1 MNRIDF
7 QQNGA
12 TESPGNSGQLSAPHA
27 PRREA
32 DFAPAP
38 ETAGSTLG
46 ASIPPADDKPVG
58 QPDGTS
64 SARRKRIA
72 AVVIPLIIIGGLI
85 LGFLPRW
92 RQHRAAVADMNQ
104 LAIPAVSVV
113 SPAPGKPGDG
123 LVLPAEIRPWREAS
137 IYARANG
144 YLKDWVADI
153 GAHVQAGQ
161 LLAEIET
168 PDLDQQLEQA
178 KAQLD
183 LAQANL
189 HLAETTD
196 DRWKELL
203 KTASVSEQ
211 AAAEKAAAREVALA
225 SVDSERAN
233 VRRLQ
238 ELVSFQ
244 RVVTPFTGTVTSRT
258 VDIGDLIVAGS
269 GGRELFHIA
278 QTDKLRVYVRV
289 PEPSAS
295 GIASGQTATLTT
307 PASPGRTFAA
317 TVTTTSKAI
326 STTSRTLLTEL
337 EVDNSQNQILPYSY
351 GEVRWTEDN
360 ADPPLTLPSNTVLFR
375 AQGLQVG
382 VVRPDGAVEMRSVR
396 VGRDFGQTVEIL
408 GGVTPA
414 DHVIVNPTDSLVGGT
429 KVHIQADPNAVA
441 AK

>member
-1 MNRIDF
+1 MNRIEL
-7 QQNGA
+7 QQKGA
-12 TESPGNSGQLSAPHA
+12 TESPGNDAQHTAPL
-27 PRREA
+27 
-32 DFAPAP
+32 APALEAGITP
-38 ETAGSTLG
+38 THDNSGSSLLTAITPKQNRDGALLAPTLFSKRMRLAGVIG
-46 ASIPPADDKPVG
+46 A
-58 QPDGTS
+58 
-64 SARRKRIA
+64 
-72 AVVIPLIIIGGLI
+72 LIIIGALV

-92 RQHRAAVADMNQ
+92 FQRNTATADMNQ
-104 LAIPAVSVV
+104 LAIPTVSIV
-113 SPAPGKPGDG
+113 SPTQLKSGPG

-153 GAHVQAGQ
+153 GAHVRAGQ

-178 KAQLD
+178 RAQLV

-196 DRWKELL
+196 TRWQALL

-211 AAAEKAAAREVALA
+211 AAAEKAAGREVALA
-225 SVDSERAN
+225 SVASERAN
-233 VRRLQ
+233 VRRLE

-244 RVVTPFTGTVTSRT
+244 HVVAPFAGTVTIRA

-278 QTDKLRVYVRV
+278 QTEKLRVYVRV
-289 PEPSAS
+289 PEPSAI
-295 GIASGQTATLTT
+295 GIAPGQTGTLTT

-317 TVTTTSKAI
+317 KITTTSEAI

-351 GEVRWTEDN
+351 GELSLKEDN
-360 ADPPLTLPSNTVLFR
+360 TEPSLTLPSNTLLFR

-382 VVRPDGAVEMRSVR
+382 VVRPDDTVELRSVR
-396 VGRDFGQTVEIL
+396 VGRDFGQNVEIL
-408 GGVTPA
+408 GGVTAADRVITNPA
-414 DHVIVNPTDSLVGGT
+414 DSLVNGA
-429 KVHIQADPNAVA
+429 KVRTQAATNSLA